1 MLLTT
6 VFSKIF
12 SKCFFPFFPKSD
24 CWHVCVRACV
34 SLRTLCVVVDSLS
47 CTDSSISAAAQRWL
61 VRALS
66 LNDVIRILEPI
77 LLLLLHPSTQRCSIL
92 NIKQNVTAGKHVYQ
106 QCITHVLIENST
118 IILNIFY
125 LML

>member
-1 MLLTT
+1 M
-6 VFSKIF
+6 
-12 SKCFFPFFPKSD
+12 
-24 CWHVCVRACV
+24 CV

-77 LLLLLHPSTQRCSIL
+77 LLLLLHPSTQRCSIQS
-92 NIKQNVTAGKHVYQ
+92 IKQNVTAGEVICQ
-106 QCITHVLIENST
+106 QCVSHVINKIHFEFNELLCFGFKLGLIC
-118 IILNIFY
+118 F
-125 LML
+125 